1 MANKIFSSLLI
12 IAIILL
18 IAPSC
23 NKGGSLNPNIPRA
36 LINVTIDP
44 NSTVFQE
51 LNTPGGW
58 LYLDEQPGIYIPY
71 DSRGV
76 IVYRVTMT
84 EFKAYERQSPDSR
97 FACCDEQNQNCP
109 KLIVGPN
116 YPFVKDTCNGN
127 MYQLLDGSL
136 FSGEGYYN
144 LIQYNA
150 LYDGGL
156 LHVFN

>member
-1 MANKIFSSLLI
+1 MIKKILSIVVTALLVF
-12 IAIILL
+12 L
-18 IAPSC
+18 IAPGC
-23 NKGGSLNPNIPRA
+23 NKGSTNPNLPRVV
-36 LINVTIDP
+36 INVTLDP
-44 NSTVFQE
+44 NSTIFQQ

-71 DSRGV
+71 GSQGV
-76 IVYRVTMT
+76 IVYRLSMT

-97 FACCDEQNQNCP
+97 FSCCNEYNENCA

-136 FSGEGYYN
+136 FDGEGLYP

-150 LYDGGL
+150 LYEGGL